1 MQGNGRPLGECTW
14 AQSSESWVVTDIVRG
29 MRWGELLLTCGV
41 DGVDEKGSFMED
53 GRIGQ

>member
-29 MRWGELLLTCGV
+29 MRWGELLLTCPGGV
-41 DGVDEKGSFMED
+41 DGVDDKGSFTEA
-53 GRIGQ
+53 G